1 MRRPIQTNPKSPPA
15 RGEQSKMISP
25 DAARNVVGN
34 VISFG
39 LGALFGLVLYACY
52 YRPTPKKEK
61 SVKLKCD

>member
-1 MRRPIQTNPKSPPA
+1 MVSA
-15 RGEQSKMISP
+15 
-25 DAARNVVGN
+25 DVARNIVGIIGN